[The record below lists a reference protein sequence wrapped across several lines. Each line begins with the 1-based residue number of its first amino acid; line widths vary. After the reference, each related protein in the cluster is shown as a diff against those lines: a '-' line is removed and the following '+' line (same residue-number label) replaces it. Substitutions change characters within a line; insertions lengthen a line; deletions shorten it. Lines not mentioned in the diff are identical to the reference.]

1 MPFSHKPRPGFEL
14 HSIPPPTRRRFS
26 AATPLRF
33 AVALALAALG
43 GSAPA
48 QAAAP
53 NDPIPAVVSQVAP
66 AASGGDAQALTDA
79 VSSDAPSPV
88 PASITYPAR
97 ARRRTPRPA
106 AEIRSEARPAPV
118 SPRVIGD
125 INGWLEYKARAHVL
139 ALPVEAR
146 LFYRRGVLADRAG
159 KRDEA
164 ERWVRAAAEL
174 DPTFVDPH
182 LTIAAWSLPGR
193 PSQALV
199 HWAAVLDLARE
210 SFMLQ
215 AGLAANAVFV
225 AFQSLLGAL
234 LIAGLIIVT
243 LRLPEL
249 SHPWAERLGVLLRPE
264 TARWWALS
272 FAILPF
278 LAGVGVVLP
287 TIVFLGLLWPVLR
300 ARERTI
306 FVLLAA
312 GFASIPW
319 TASLLDRLAT
329 PLDPGRPPLYGT
341 ALNENEPWSGARQSR
356 LARLA
361 AREPE
366 NPFLHFALAWNA
378 RRGGDLSTAE
388 HEYRAALERWPGDDR
403 VLTNLGNVLAMQGK
417 QDEALEFYQRAI
429 SARPTN
435 PAPHFNESQI
445 YTQRFEYVAATEAL
459 SRASAIDFDL
469 VRDYQALGTN
479 DGVLALVDQWIAP
492 HNFWLAL
499 RNAPAPAKT
508 QISLP
513 PLWRGRLE
521 ASGRRF
527 SLAVVVC
534 ALLAALAGFL
544 GQRSLPL
551 RACSNCGR
559 VVCRRCAQRRRETAL
574 CRNCAALETRAQN
587 PDFARVLLRRSQRQ
601 AEKLRSVIRTA
612 LAAVVPGFGLIAYR
626 RAITPLLLLAAA
638 FMLVGPWAGA
648 PLPFELEPLV
658 GLTDRLPPLAV
669 RIALGAI
676 LYAISIAGYFSCAGR
691 ARHIA
696 AQLAGPA
703 PRAAQAEPGTRTL
716 PGRAA

>member
-14 HSIPPPTRRRFS
+14 HSIPQPKRRRFRTVIPER
-26 AATPLRF
+26 ALALV
-33 AVALALAALG
+33 VALAVLA
-43 GSAPA
+43 
-48 QAAAP
+48 AAAP
-53 NDPIPAVVSQVAP
+53 APAASARAHPPAVVSQVAP
-66 AASGGDAQALTDA
+66 AAPGGDALAGA
-79 VSSDAPSPV
+79 EPSDNASPI

-118 SPRVIGD
+118 QPPGTAD

-159 KRDEA
+159 RRDEA

-199 HWAAVLDLARE
+199 HWAAVLDLTRE
-210 SFMLQ
+210 SFMIQ

-225 AFQSLLGAL
+225 AFQSLLAAL
-234 LIAGLIIVT
+234 LIAGLMIVT

-249 SHPWAERLGVLLRPE
+249 THPWRERLGVWLRPE

-278 LAGVGVVLP
+278 LAGLGVVLP

-300 ARERTI
+300 GRERVI

-319 TASLLDRLAT
+319 TASALDRLAT

-341 ALNENEPWSGARQSR
+341 ALIENEPWSAARQSR
-356 LARLA
+356 LARLV
-361 AREPE
+361 AREPQ

-378 RRGGDLSTAE
+378 RRGADLPTAE
-388 HEYRAALERWPGDDR
+388 REYRAALERWPGDDR
-403 VLTNLGNVLAMQGK
+403 VLTDLGNVLAMQGK
-417 QDEALEFYQRAI
+417 QDEALEFYQRAN

-435 PAPHFNESQI
+435 PAPYFNESQI
-445 YTQRFEYVAATEAL
+445 YTQRFEYVSATDAL

-499 RNAPAPAKT
+499 RDTPAPAKA

-513 PLWRGRLE
+513 PLWRGHLE
-521 ASGRRF
+521 GSGWRF
-527 SLAVVVC
+527 SLTAAVC

-544 GQRSLPL
+544 GHRSLPL

-626 RAITPLLLLAAA
+626 RAVTPLLLLAAA
-638 FMLVGPWAGA
+638 VMMVGPWAGA

-658 GLTDRLPPLAV
+658 GLTDRLPPLGV
-669 RIALGAI
+669 RISLGVI
-676 LYAISIAGYFSCAGR
+676 LYAISIAGYFSCAAR
-691 ARHIA
+691 ARRIA
-696 AQLAGPA
+696 AQFAGPA
-703 PRAAQAEPGTRTL
+703 PRAAEPVQGTRTL